1 METSCIVVMGV
12 SGCGKSTI
20 SEILA
25 ARLGWDF
32 AEADRFHS
40 ERNIEKMK
48 SAIPLTDADREPWLE
63 AIADWISARREE
75 GRCCVVACSALKR
88 AYRERLSRGHGG
100 VRFVHLVGT
109 YDAIAARM
117 SDRTGHYMPLTL
129 LKSQF
134 DTLEPPGDDERPV
147 RIPIDAEPEEIVA
160 RIVAEIMGTLPNFG
174 SK

>member
-12 SGCGKSTI
+12 SGCGKSTV

-25 ARLGWDF
+25 ARLGWDL

-48 SAIPLTDADREPWLE
+48 SAIPLTDADREPWLD
-63 AIADWISARREE
+63 AIADWIVARRDA
-75 GRCCVVACSALKR
+75 GRRCVVACSALKR
-88 AYRERLSRGHGG
+88 IYRERLARGHAG
-100 VRFVHLVGT
+100 VRFVHLVGA

-129 LKSQF
+129 LRSQF

-147 RIPIDAEPEEIVA
+147 RIAIDAEPGAIVA
-160 RIVAEIMGTLPNFG
+160 RIVEELKGTIP
-174 SK
+174 S